1 MEIPEVP
8 IGQEPK
14 TGKKFSPKVLE
25 ETQRYLDDRGVSKDD
40 LSQRQW
46 KFVAGYIKGKHYAK
60 RGLIT
65 MILATVLSMCSAFS
79 TYKIFKSQAA
89 RLESIMPTETVIVLE
104 DGTKK
109 VFKLDQAIIE
119 TYGKVHALI
128 GFIIGFFIFL
138 GISTFS
144 FAVRFL
150 VQMHIKDVI
159 LDAFLPSVKGGGRG
173 KANGFIEKRDT
184 L

>member
-14 TGKKFSPKVLE
+14 TEKKFSPKVLE

-65 MILATVLSMCSAFS
+65 MILATVLSMCLAFS

-89 RLESIMPTETVIVLE
+89 RLESIMPTETIIVFE
-104 DGTKK
+104 DGTRKS
-109 VFKLDQAIIE
+109 VEFDRAIVE
-119 TYGKVHALI
+119 AYGKVHALM
-128 GFIIGFFIFL
+128 GFGIGFFIFL
-138 GISTFS
+138 GISGFS
-144 FAVRFL
+144 FAVRFF
-150 VQMHIKDVI
+150 VQMRMRDKM
-159 LDAFLPSVKGGGRG
+159 LDAFLPSLTGGAGELKG
-173 KANGFIEKRDT
+173 ANEQVDK

>member
-8 IGQEPK
+8 IGQEHK
-14 TGKKFSPKVLE
+14 TEKKFSPRILE
-25 ETQRYLDDRGVSKDD
+25 ETQRYLAERRIGKDD
-40 LSQRQW
+40 LSQKQW
-46 KFVAGYIKGKHYAK
+46 KFVASYIKGKHYAK
-60 RGLIT
+60 RGLII
-65 MILATVLSMCSAFS
+65 MIFATVLAMCMAFS
-79 TYKIFKSQAA
+79 TYKLMKRQAA
-89 RLESIMPTETVIVLE
+89 RLASIMPTETVIVLE

-159 LDAFLPSVKGGGRG
+159 LNAFLPSVKGGGRG